1 VQSLKPQVLALQQ
14 GLNEYWDSV
23 QQSLKTSRTK
33 KGQQILFGEL
43 ENQPERVLDLADRI
57 DALNQA
63 SLAREEQDIET
74 QQSELREYAIAA
86 TLMLLLLESAIAV
99 FSTA

>member
-23 QQSLKTSRTK
+23 QRTK